1 MPGPR
6 GLGLREENLGPDSL
20 GLEAE
25 SSPFFRQ
32 ETIRTAL
39 AMGAD
44 RGIHVEVS
52 AAEADRLGPLQ
63 VARVLAKLAEKEKV
77 DLLLLGKQVNVPPA
91 EDGGG
96 GEGQEPR

>member
-1 MPGPR
+1 M
-6 GLGLREENLGPDSL
+6 EEEAGTGSWVPLGP
-20 GLEAE
+20 EAK
-25 SSPFFRQ
+25 SSRFSPCQ

-77 DLLLLGKQVNVPPA
+77 DLVLMG
-91 EDGGG
+91 
-96 GEGQEPR
+96 